1 MKNLISLDHA
11 KLHHAE
17 FGQLIVRFFEDFS
30 SSDLDQN
37 ADPYFK
43 RLFDALQSQI
53 PTYNNALNQIRAN
66 EESQKIAELDAE
78 RDADLQSL
86 RDGLKPYKNA
96 KTQAEKEAYNAL
108 KILLNEYKGV
118 EDDTYE
124 EETNKLNSL
133 VGRLLSSDYSSHV
146 AALGLVKFI
155 NHLADS
161 NTAFNDLFSHR
172 SYQVSQKITYDVK
185 TLRKNLRED
194 YNKMTS
200 YISALASVKED
211 TYHKDI
217 LTIINNGRSYF
228 SSVVVSRRAGN
239 KNNVEKP

>member
-1 MKNLISLDHA
+1 MKNLVSLDSS

-30 SSDLDQN
+30 ISGLDQN
-37 ADPYFK
+37 ADPDFK
-43 RLFDALQSQI
+43 RLFDALQAQI

-96 KTQAEKEAYNAL
+96 KTQAEKDAYIAI
-108 KILLNEYKGV
+108 KLLMNEYRGV

-133 VGRLLSSDYSSHV
+133 VNRLLSSDYSSHV
-146 AALGLVKFI
+146 AALGIVKFI

-161 NTAFNDLFSHR
+161 NVEFNDLFSHR
-172 SYQVSQKITYDVK
+172 SYQVSQKLTFDVK
-185 TLRKNLRED
+185 ALRKNLRED
-194 YNKMTS
+194 YAKMTN
-200 YISALASVKED
+200 YISALALVKED
-211 TYHKDI
+211 SYYKDI
-217 LTIINNGRSYF
+217 LTIINNGRTYF
-228 SSVVVSRRAGN
+228 SNVVVSRRTGN
-239 KNNVEKP
+239 KSNVEKA

>member
-1 MKNLISLDHA
+1 MKKLISLDVA
-11 KLHHAE
+11 RLHHAE
-17 FGQLIVRFFEDFS
+17 FGQLIVRFFEDFD

-37 ADPYFK
+37 TDPDFK
-43 RLFDALQSQI
+43 RLFDALQAQI

-96 KTQAEKEAYNAL
+96 KTQAEKDAYNAI
-108 KILLNEYKGV
+108 KILINEYKGV
-118 EDDTYE
+118 EDNTYE

-133 VGRLLSSDYSSHV
+133 VNRLLSSDYSSHV

-172 SYQVSQKITYDVK
+172 SYQISQKITYEVK

-194 YNKMTS
+194 YNKMTN
-200 YISALASVKED
+200 YISALAPVKED
-211 TYHKDI
+211 TYYKDI

-228 SSVVVSRRAGN
+228 STVVVSRRTGN

>member
-17 FGQLIVRFFEDFS
+17 FGQLIVRFFEDFGIS
-30 SSDLDQN
+30 GLDQN
-37 ADPYFK
+37 ADPDFK
-43 RLFDALQSQI
+43 KLFDVLQAQI

-66 EESQKIAELDAE
+66 EESQKIAELDQE

-96 KTQAEKEAYNAL
+96 KTQAEKDAYNAL
-108 KILLNEYKGV
+108 KILINEYKGV

-133 VGRLLSSDYSSHV
+133 VNRLLSSDYSSHV
-146 AALGLVKFI
+146 ATLGIVKFI

-172 SYQVSQKITYDVK
+172 SYEVSQKVSYDVK

-194 YNKMTS
+194 YNTMTN
-200 YISALASVKED
+200 YISTLAHVKED
-211 TYHKDI
+211 SYYKDI
-217 LTIINNGRSYF
+217 LTIINNGRNYF
-228 SSVVVSRRAGN
+228 SNVVVSRRTGN